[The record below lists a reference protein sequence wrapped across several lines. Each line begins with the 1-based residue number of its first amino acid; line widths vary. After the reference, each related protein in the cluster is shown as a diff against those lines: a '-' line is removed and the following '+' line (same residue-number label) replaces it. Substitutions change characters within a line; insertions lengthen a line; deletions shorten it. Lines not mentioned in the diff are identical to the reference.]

1 VDLHA
6 AVAVSE
12 GAAAEVPFPEPV
24 VVPRWKWRV
33 YLHPASWAVAL
44 GMIAVILVSVA
55 VHAIAGAVAFGLFGR
70 WFGDAALPPTG
81 TFGTWTSTTWV
92 LAGLA
97 VAALAV
103 STIASC
109 MWCIRRLQPV
119 YMRALMATV
128 RDDDPA
134 RSLKRAEL
142 AESGPLDS
150 WTKAQAARWLSAV
163 RAGSDARM
171 FVSVPIAEGA
181 EQYDRT
187 DRPVEPER
195 VGGIAGSRDAGAL
208 LGCAAMAAVGFWR
221 FGAATPLFW
230 GFGVAFVAI
239 LVRMVRRRTL
249 FSPVVAGQGWIQH
262 GAARWTVEDSVVVV
276 TGRPGRHPVLGT
288 GALVCVVGPP
298 GVMTM
303 RLDARPGKD
312 LEVLWMRWMHPHPN
326 LSQQAFDA

>member
-81 TFGTWTSTTWV
+81 TLGTWTSTTWV

-171 FVSVPIAEGA
+171 FVSVPIAKGA

-249 FSPVVAGQGWIQH
+249 FSPVVVGQGWIQH

-312 LEVLWMRWMHPHPN
+312 LGVLWMRWMHPRPN

>member
-1 VDLHA
+1 MSD
-6 AVAVSE
+6 
-12 GAAAEVPFPEPV
+12 AAAMGPAFPEPV

-33 YLHPASWAVAL
+33 YVHPASWAVAF
-44 GMIAVILVSVA
+44 GMIGVIVVSVA
-55 VHAIAGAVAFGLFGR
+55 VHGLAGAAVFGLFRR
-70 WFGDAALPPTG
+70 WYGDAALPPAG
-81 TFGTWTSTTWV
+81 VAGTWSLTTWIV
-92 LAGLA
+92 AGLA
-97 VAALAV
+97 VAALAM

-128 RDDDPA
+128 REDDPA
-134 RSLKRAEL
+134 RSFKRAEL

-150 WTKAQAARWLSAV
+150 WTRAQAARWLATV
-163 RAGSDARM
+163 RSGSDARM
-171 FVSVPIAEGA
+171 FASLPVAERA
-181 EQYDRT
+181 ARYDRT

-195 VGGIAGSRDAGAL
+195 VGGIAGSRDAAAL
-208 LGCAAMAAVGFWR
+208 LGCAALAAFGVWR
-221 FGAATPLFW
+221 FGAMTPLAV
-230 GFGVAFVAI
+230 GFGVAFIVI

-249 FSPVVAGQGWIQH
+249 FTPVVVGQGWIQH
-262 GAARWTVEDSVVVV
+262 GAARWTVQDSVVLVM
-276 TGRPGRHPVLGT
+276 GGSGPHPVLGL
-288 GALVCVVGPP
+288 GAPSRAQVSVVGPP

>member
-1 VDLHA
+1 M
-6 AVAVSE
+6 SE

-81 TFGTWTSTTWV
+81 TLGTWTSTTWV

-171 FVSVPIAEGA
+171 FVSVPIAKGA
-181 EQYDRT
+181 EQYDQT

-249 FSPVVAGQGWIQH
+249 FSPVVVGQGWIQH

-276 TGRPGRHPVLGT
+276 TGRPGRHPALGT

-312 LEVLWMRWMHPHPN
+312 LGVLWMRWMHPRPN